1 MGSGLQRVQTR
12 QYIDVPGVLGRHP
25 SIFEYTASRPA
36 SMYYVSS
43 WYYADAAHAVN
54 PPDAKYALPT
64 TIHSMGPSP
73 QSEPTISVGQGST
86 FTTTRQLAKA
96 EHCNANSIYY
106 TIYIWVIHIPQLA
119 AAAAH
124 NCTQRLEMKRRK
136 K

>member
-25 SIFEYTASRPA
+25 SIFEYTASRPPRLCTI
-36 SMYYVSS
+36 VT
-43 WYYADAAHAVN
+43 WYYADGPGPHATSSQCQ
-54 PPDAKYALPT
+54 ALPT